1 MSPPR
6 QLSLRRQ
13 LLLWLLLPQLVLWL
27 AAAYLAYAMALGYSN
42 EVIDRSLAKSS
53 RALARQVKP
62 FGNGFYVDFPQAA
75 REILEE
81 DPNDRVYYMV
91 SSPPEAFLL
100 GDPAMPRPPAGLPVR
115 AGASYFYNA
124 AMAKQGNQ
132 LGVRV
137 AALYLNAGTPDQPQL
152 MLVQVAKS
160 RALSAELAH
169 KILFDMGL
177 PLLGL
182 MLLTSVLV
190 WAGIS
195 RGLSPLRNLRR
206 SVEHRSARDLA
217 PIEAENA
224 PSEVRALAT
233 AINTLLA
240 EVHGQVAQQRRFI
253 ADAAHQLRTPLAG
266 LKSQSELAQGEL
278 RQAQPDVA
286 RACRQLEQVHTSVE
300 RSIRLVN
307 QLLALAR
314 AEPEAGLQ
322 LAPLDLAQLV
332 REVSAEAVP
341 RALARDIDLGVEGG
355 DAPLTI
361 AGHAGL
367 LRELVANLLDNAIQ
381 YTPMGGEVTVALQ
394 PGPGEVWLRVSDNGP
409 GIPPAE
415 RERVFER
422 FYRGSAEG
430 KGKGCGL
437 GLAIVQEIAR
447 RHRTTVT
454 LSEHPPHGLT
464 VSLRFALSAP
474 SGSTR

>member
-1 MSPPR
+1 MSRPR

-27 AAAYLAYAMALGYSN
+27 AAAYLAHAMALGYSN

-81 DPNDRVYYMV
+81 DPHDRVYYMV

-100 GDPAMPRPPAGLPVR
+100 GEPAMPRPPATLVPR
-115 AGASYFYNA
+115 TGASYFYNA
-124 AMAKQGNQ
+124 AMTKQGKK
-132 LGVRV
+132 LEVRV
-137 AALYLNAGTPDQPQL
+137 AALYLNAGTPERPQL

-160 RALSAELAH
+160 RALSAELAR

-190 WAGIS
+190 WGGIS

-206 SVEHRSARDLA
+206 SVENRSARDLA

-240 EVHGQVAQQRRFI
+240 EVHAQVAQQRRFI

-266 LKSQSELAQGEL
+266 LKSQSELVHREL
-278 RQAQPDVA
+278 RAAQPDVA
-286 RACRQLEQVHTSVE
+286 RACRQLEQVETSVE

-314 AEPEAGLQ
+314 AEPEAGLT
-322 LAPLDLAQLV
+322 LAPLDLAQLA
-332 REVSAEAVP
+332 REVTTEAVP
-341 RALARDIDLGVEGG
+341 RALARDIDLGLEGG
-355 DAPLTI
+355 EAPLTI

-367 LRELVANLLDNAIQ
+367 LRELLANLLDNAIQ
-381 YTPMGGEVTVALQ
+381 YTPAGGEVTVTLQ
-394 PGPGEVWLRVSDNGP
+394 AGPGEAWLRVSDNGP

-422 FYRGSAEG
+422 FYRGSAEN

-454 LSEHPPHGLT
+454 LSDHAPHGLT
-464 VSLRFALSAP
+464 VALRFTLLS
-474 SGSTR
+474 

>member
-1 MSPPR
+1 MSHPR

-27 AAAYLAYAMALGYSN
+27 AAAYLAHAMALGYSN

-91 SSPPEAFLL
+91 SSPPNAFLL
-100 GDPAMPRPPAGLPVR
+100 GEPAMPRPPATLVPR
-115 AGASYFYNA
+115 AGTSYFYNA
-124 AMAKQGNQ
+124 AMKK
-132 LGVRV
+132 LEVRV
-137 AALYLNAGTPDQPQL
+137 AALYLNAGTPERPQL

-195 RGLSPLRNLRR
+195 RGLSPLRSLRR
-206 SVEHRSARDLA
+206 SVENRSARDLA

-266 LKSQSELAQGEL
+266 LKSQSELVHSEL
-278 RQAQPDVA
+278 LEAQPDVQ
-286 RACRQLEQVHTSVE
+286 RACRQLEQVETSVE

-322 LAPLDLAQLV
+322 LAPLDLAQLA

-341 RALARDIDLGVEGG
+341 RALARNIDLGVEGG
-355 DAPLTI
+355 EEALPVS
-361 AGHAGL
+361 GHAGL
-367 LRELVANLLDNAIQ
+367 LRELLANLLDNAIQ
-381 YTPMGGEVTVALQ
+381 YTPPGGEVTVQLQ
-394 PGPGEVWLRVSDNGP
+394 RGPGEVWLRVTDNGP
-409 GIPPAE
+409 GIPSGE

-447 RHRTTVT
+447 RHQTSVT
-454 LSEHPPHGLT
+454 LSDSVPHGLS
-464 VSLRFALSAP
+464 VALRFVLLS
-474 SGSTR
+474 